1 MASFINEIV
10 TIRCRIC
17 KKEILRKNYKSHLT
31 RLHPEENSDDTTPFG
46 QKTISDLF
54 SNLKKKVKATTTDIE
69 HLENSEEIS
78 EKVRETSKRRIEI
91 NVSEGERLK
100 KRYESGDSGS
110 GIGVSSKK
118 RHESG
123 DSEVV
128 NISKVNDQ

>member
-1 MASFINEIV
+1 M
-10 TIRCRIC
+10 
-17 KKEILRKNYKSHLT
+17 
-31 RLHPEENSDDTTPFG
+31 
-46 QKTISDLF
+46 
-54 SNLKKKVKATTTDIE
+54 KATTTNIE

-91 NVSEGERLK
+91 NVSEGERLQ

-128 NISKVNDQ
+128 NISQVNEQQQPEYLTVEATNKDLDEKLHKILQSLQELKLNGKTVQKWTRSMIMMLKQMMFQLS